1 MRLSEVADHQLPIA
15 FTMLRR
21 LLDADKPIYLVLAK
35 SDGRTY
41 MGQIVEAEAMDD
53 GLFRVDYY
61 TNMTIAVRFTRRQME
76 HATIKSLTDLP
87 RKNGDSIP
95 SFIVPVAKYLDA
107 LDAGHQP

>member
-1 MRLSEVADHQLPIA
+1 MRLSEVADHGLPIA

-21 LLDADKPIYLVLAK
+21 LLDADKPIYLVIAK
-35 SDGRTY
+35 TDGRSY
-41 MGQIVEAEAMDD
+41 MGQIVDAEAQDD
-53 GLFRVDYY
+53 GFFRVDYY

-95 SFIVPVAKYLDA
+95 SFIVPAAKYLDQ
-107 LDAGHQP
+107 LDAGQQS